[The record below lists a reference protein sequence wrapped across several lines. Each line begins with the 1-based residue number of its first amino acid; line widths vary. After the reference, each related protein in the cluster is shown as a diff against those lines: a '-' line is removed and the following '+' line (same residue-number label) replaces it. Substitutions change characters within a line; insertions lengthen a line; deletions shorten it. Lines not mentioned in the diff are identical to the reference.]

1 MEKAVLRNHI
11 LDQRLAL
18 GRAYI
23 EHASKSFISNIESLH
38 YAFENKVVALYSDFK
53 NEVPT
58 QDLFSYLKPKVKK
71 IVYPRNYSDPKLAIR
86 FYEVEDL
93 SCLEPGRF
101 GILEPSL
108 ACFEVHP
115 EDIQVY
121 FVPGVA
127 YDSRGFRVGYG
138 SGCYD
143 AYFSKLKRSVDIF
156 GLAYDFQ
163 IVPLVRSE
171 EHDIQ
176 VKKLITD
183 KRIIHCS
190 NEG

>member
-1 MEKAVLRNHI
+1 MEKSVLRNHI

-18 GRAYI
+18 QESYI
-23 EHASKSFISNIESLH
+23 RQVSENFIPRIESLN
-38 YAFENKVVALYSDFK
+38 YSFENKVVALYSDFK

-58 QDLFSYLKPKVKK
+58 HDLFYYLKPKVKT
-71 IVYPRNYSDPKLAIR
+71 IVYPRNYSDPKCAIR

-93 SCLEPGRF
+93 PLLKKSRF

-108 ACFEVHP
+108 ECLEVSP
-115 EDIQVY
+115 EDIDVY

-127 YDSRGFRVGYG
+127 YDQRGFRVGYG

-143 AYFSKLKRSVDIF
+143 VYFSKVKRYVDIF

-163 IVPLVRSE
+163 IVPLVRNE

-183 KRIIHCS
+183 KRIIHCHT
-190 NEG
+190 EG